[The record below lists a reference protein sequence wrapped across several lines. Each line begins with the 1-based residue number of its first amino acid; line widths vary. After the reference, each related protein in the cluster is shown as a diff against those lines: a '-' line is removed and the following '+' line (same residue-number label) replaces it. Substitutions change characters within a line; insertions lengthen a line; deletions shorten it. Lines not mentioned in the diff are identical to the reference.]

1 MFLRKAIMVHT
12 THLKDLCKWSP
23 GYHLHLM
30 LVSIIP
36 NLKLCFSRYNR
47 LDYIY
52 LNAGIMPN
60 PQLDFKAFF
69 KGLFSR
75 WGVCRHRGELIWR
88 LSCYLKCVLTFN
100 CLYHNIPDT
109 LQRSMPFFLWLIYVC
124 VAAMLSICLQQ
135 LRAFLPKKTTLPPM
149 DYRRFLPPIY
159 LDISFW
165 WEIWFQQINISKQ
178 HLIKSRC
185 GYFQTICF

>member
-1 MFLRKAIMVHT
+1 MQGSCPILSWISK
-12 THLKDLCKWSP
+12 P
-23 GYHLHLM
+23 
-30 LVSIIP
+30 
-36 NLKLCFSRYNR
+36 FSRVSSQGKEFVDWE
-47 LDYIY
+47 LI
-52 LNAGIMPN
+52 
-60 PQLDFKAFF
+60 
-69 KGLFSR
+69 
-75 WGVCRHRGELIWR
+75 WRGELIWR